1 MNIAHPII
9 SAVGDA
15 RGRLL
20 EAVVRSDRSRTTR
33 EWARR
38 SDVSQPQAGELLR
51 QFEKLGLVECVVAG
65 RSHMYTAIQESV
77 LRRRLRTLLCLR
89 DDIIESAIGR
99 AVDAPADVR
108 VVLFGS
114 LARNDPREASD
125 VDLCVVAP
133 DSEEVDAWIEEYV
146 SGLGRVSGLAVNVLR
161 FEIVEWDNA
170 LDNRERVA
178 LDIVRDG
185 ILLTGESS

>member
-1 MNIAHPII
+1 LHTII
-9 SAVGDA
+9 STVGDA

-51 QFEKLGLVECVVAG
+51 QFEELGLVESAIAG

-77 LRRRLRTLLCLR
+77 LRRRLQALLGLR
-89 DDIIESAIGR
+89 DDIVESATER
-99 AVDAPADVR
+99 AVNAPPDVR

-114 LARNDPREASD
+114 LARNDPRDASD

-133 DSEEVDAWIEEYV
+133 HSEGVDVWIDEYV
-146 SGLGRVSGLAVNVLR
+146 SHLGRVSGLAVNVLR
-161 FEIVEWDNA
+161 FDGVEWTDA
-170 LDNRERVA
+170 LGNGERVA
-178 LDIVRDG
+178 LDIARDG
-185 ILLTGESS
+185 IVLTGEPS